1 MLGYGGSQKPVDAS
15 EYTTKKLC
23 ADLAALLDLLE
34 IKSAVFIGHDWGS
47 VTVGR
52 FALWYP
58 DRILALVMMSA
69 PYKPPSREFIP
80 LEEVVKRAPNLG
92 YQLYFASSKSNL
104 EILAHLK
111 KFLSLVFRL
120 PGSKTV
126 ITTSGSMEKAL
137 LNEPDTSSSNIL
149 TDQEFNYYHS
159 ELSKGMFGPLNYY
172 RTFKSRYDEEFAQDL
187 PADLRSDLPFLFIW
201 GTKDATATPLV
212 ITKSR
217 KFISR
222 YQDIALEGRGHWLM
236 VEAKDE
242 ITENI
247 IKWLEGLTCQRLEKL

>member
-1 MLGYGGSQKPVDAS
+1 VSSKRKVPSYP
-15 EYTTKKLC
+15 YT
-23 ADLAALLDLLE
+23 
-34 IKSAVFIGHDWGS
+34 
-47 VTVGR
+47 
-52 FALWYP
+52 
-58 DRILALVMMSA
+58 
-69 PYKPPSREFIP
+69 PPSREFVP
-80 LEEVVKRAPNLG
+80 LEEVVRRAPNLG

-111 KFLSLVFRL
+111 KFLSLVYRL
-120 PGSKTV
+120 PGSE
-126 ITTSGSMEKAL
+126 TSMTSFGSLENVL
-137 LNEPDTSSSNIL
+137 LNGPDASSANIL

-172 RTFKSRYDEEFAQDL
+172 RTSKFRYDEEIGL
-187 PADLRSDLPFLFIW
+187 PDELRSDIPFLFIW
-201 GTKDATATPLV
+201 GTKDATALPFAIV
-212 ITKSR
+212 KSK

-247 IKWLEGLTCQRLEKL
+247 MKWLEGLTSTRSRL